1 MLHNVS
7 QLYNIGREGRNE
19 MQIKGPKEVLV
30 SMRTDQQ
37 YRETKMLL
45 LHKLTG
51 IDFLTLAYSKD
62 TKNTRDWFTGSFRY
76 KSASDILSRYMN
88 GKVLSCSRNTEAND
102 NFHVFFFGGDVDVI
116 KYLTF
121 VAKPSYM
128 FVQEAGVHFCSFILK
143 KEKNSTNALVKTLS
157 KEKLS
162 SMSDHYALMLP
173 YIKVNCDFAKQ
184 FTLVYHDW
192 DVLQCR
198 CGKVGKGFPTPD
210 CDVFSK
216 KYIELLEI
224 LRSNV

>member
-1 MLHNVS
+1 M
-7 QLYNIGREGRNE
+7 
-19 MQIKGPKEVLV
+19 
-30 SMRTDQQ
+30 
-37 YRETKMLL
+37 
-45 LHKLTG
+45 
-51 IDFLTLAYSKD
+51 
-62 TKNTRDWFTGSFRY
+62 
-76 KSASDILSRYMN
+76 
-88 GKVLSCSRNTEAND
+88 
-102 NFHVFFFGGDVDVI
+102 DVI

-198 CGKVGKGFPTPD
+198 FGKVGKGFPTPD

-224 LRSNV
+224 LRRHV